1 MTLNTLKTVFFI
13 DHVTLFLNRAKQNG
27 AGLDAHVLN
36 GFQFRSNLFIDI
48 PGRPQLVY
56 RQVRETTL
64 TITSQGPLP
73 VEESVISSAECS
85 R

>member
-13 DHVTLFLNRAKQNG
+13 DHVTPFLNRAKQNG
-27 AGLDAHVLN
+27 AGLDAHVSN

-48 PGRPQLVY
+48 GQVVY

>member
-36 GFQFRSNLFIDI
+36 GFQFRSILFIDI
-48 PGRPQLVY
+48 GQLVY
-56 RQVRETTL
+56 GQVRETTL

>member
-13 DHVTLFLNRAKQNG
+13 DHLTLFLNRAKQNG

-48 PGRPQLVY
+48 GQLVY
-56 RQVRETTL
+56 RQVWETTL

>member
-27 AGLDAHVLN
+27 AGFDAHVLN

-48 PGRPQLVY
+48 GQLVY

>member
-48 PGRPQLVY
+48 GHN
-56 RQVRETTL
+56 
-64 TITSQGPLP
+64 
-73 VEESVISSAECS
+73 
-85 R
+85 

>member
-1 MTLNTLKTVFFI
+1 MAPVWMRN
-13 DHVTLFLNRAKQNG
+13 
-27 AGLDAHVLN
+27 VLN

-48 PGRPQLVY
+48 GQVVY
-56 RQVRETTL
+56 RQVQETTF

-85 R
+85 KQIL